1 MGHDIGHAQAFG
13 IQLEFQQ
20 AVRDVV
26 QGHLQA
32 RGQPAGKS
40 QPACQA
46 QTVGLQAAVEDGA
59 PLFVEDQVAVE
70 GGAVFTQFQPDAFQA
85 HGRARSSHS
94 GQIGLGSHLGCGSGL
109 RSGGIGGRDFGIDR
123 GGSR

>member
-13 IQLEFQQ
+13 IQFEFQK

-32 RGQPAGKS
+32 RSQITGKA

-46 QTVGLQAAVEDGA
+46 QAVGLQAAVEDGP

-70 GGAVFTQFQPDAFQA
+70 A
-85 HGRARSSHS
+85 HGRARPSRS
-94 GQIGLGSHLGCGSGL
+94 GQVGLGGHLGCGSGL
-109 RSGGIGGRDFGIDR
+109 CSGGISGR
-123 GGSR
+123 

>member
-1 MGHDIGHAQAFG
+1 MGHDVGHAQAFG
-13 IQLEFQQ
+13 IQLELQK

-32 RGQPAGKS
+32 RGQPAGKA

-70 GGAVFTQFQPDAFQA
+70 GGAVFAQFQPDAFQA
-85 HGRARSSHS
+85 HGRARPSRS
-94 GQIGLGSHLGCGSGL
+94 GQVGLGGHLGCGNCL
-109 RSGGIGGRDFGIDR
+109 CSGGIRGR
-123 GGSR
+123 